1 MAGWS
6 VSELVSSFVLA
17 LAQRGRGHEAAAL
30 LRMALEL
37 EPDDGDAAAMLTML
51 ERQFGGAGRGRV
63 RT

>member
-1 MAGWS
+1 M
-6 VSELVSSFVLA
+6 VPA
-17 LAQRGRGHEAAAL
+17 LTQRGRGHEAAAL